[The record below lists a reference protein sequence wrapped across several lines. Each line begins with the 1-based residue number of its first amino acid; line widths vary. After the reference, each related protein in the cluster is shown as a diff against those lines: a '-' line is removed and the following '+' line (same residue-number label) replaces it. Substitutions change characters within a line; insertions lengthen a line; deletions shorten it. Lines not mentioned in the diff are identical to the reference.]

1 MVQWPIPPY
10 CSLEKFVSALDQ
22 LISTYGDPISLKTI
36 VLSLLMAFGL
46 TQMIAATYVW
56 TFRGMSYSRGYVQAV
71 ALGSIV
77 ACMLMLAINNSV
89 AAGLGIAGSLA
100 IIRFRTSMRDPRD
113 MVFVFASMGAGI
125 ASGLRAHSAAIA
137 GTIIFCL
144 AAITLAATEFGSQ
157 RQFDGLLRFQMPSST
172 DEGEIVK
179 LLRQHTRKFA
189 LVTMREVAQGD
200 AMEHAYQIR
209 LTSPQGR
216 SALIE
221 QLEIVPGV
229 QSVSLLL
236 QDPTVEI

>member
-1 MVQWPIPPY
+1 M
-10 CSLEKFVSALDQ
+10 SALDQ

-36 VLSLLMAFGL
+36 VLSLLLAFGL
-46 TQMIAATYVW
+46 TQTIAATYIW

-125 ASGLRAHSAAIA
+125 ASGLRAHSAAIT
-137 GTIIFCL
+137 GTIVFCM
-144 AAITLAATEFGSQ
+144 AALFLSGTDFGSQ
-157 RQFDGLLRFQMPSST
+157 RQFDGLLRFQIPSNA
-172 DEGEIVK
+172 DESQIVG
-179 LLRQHTRKFA
+179 LLRRHTRKFA
-189 LVTMREVAQGD
+189 LVTMREISQGE

-209 LTSPQGR
+209 LMEPRGR
-216 SALIE
+216 SELIE
-221 QLEIVPGV
+221 QLETLPGV